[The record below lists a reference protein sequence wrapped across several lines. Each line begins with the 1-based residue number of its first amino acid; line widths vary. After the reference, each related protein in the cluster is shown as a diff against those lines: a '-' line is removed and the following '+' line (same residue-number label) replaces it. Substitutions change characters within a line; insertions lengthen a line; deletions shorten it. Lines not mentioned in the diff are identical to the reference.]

1 MKQVNKTIA
10 MVISVPFPTPKA
22 YGVTT
27 RETLLSLKVLGYEP
41 KIFTIRGPYTDLDY
55 SEVQDLIFPLP
66 QDILYRFLIVL
77 SRMGKGRVH
86 FIFWR
91 FAVIESY
98 LRIFLKLRALDPK
111 IIWLRDPSLAFISQK
126 LFPRIK
132 IILEVHD
139 FSSGYFLKKLIQ
151 NQKNVILFPINKIIY
166 EFISNLN
173 PRAVMKI
180 APMGIRQENIAT
192 EIQIQQFVHKLY
204 DSTDKVIKI
213 GYVGGMAPGGY
224 SKGVEDLILLAEFN
238 MKNNFDAEVIL
249 VGANNSELS
258 KFKLIQKS
266 LGIKDRFLNV
276 YPHVSH
282 TEAIKLLHSIDILV
296 LPIPRSDNYV
306 GMPIKL
312 LEYIAAGKIVIVA
325 DCNLFRSFFNEN
337 YVPFYYKSENVASL
351 SSEINRAK
359 FDNNLLS
366 KLLNGINFVSDFTWQ
381 TRTKNMIKFTDD
393 KF

>member
-10 MVISVPFPTPKA
+10 MIISVPFPTPKA
-22 YGVTT
+22 YGVTS

-41 KIFTIRGPYTDLDY
+41 KIFTIKGPYTDLDY

-66 QDILYRFLIVL
+66 QDILYRVLIVL
-77 SRMGKGRVH
+77 SRMGKGRVN

-98 LRIFLKLRALDPK
+98 LRIFFKLRALDPK
-111 IIWLRDPSLAFISQK
+111 IIWLRDPILAFISQK
-126 LFPRIK
+126 LFPGIK
-132 IILEVHD
+132 VVLEVHD
-139 FSSGYFLKKLIQ
+139 FSSGYILKKLIQ

-173 PRAVMKI
+173 QRAVMKN

-238 MKNNFDAEVIL
+238 MKNNFDAEV
-249 VGANNSELS
+249 VC
-258 KFKLIQKS
+258 
-266 LGIKDRFLNV
+266 V
-276 YPHVSH
+276 
-282 TEAIKLLHSIDILV
+282 
-296 LPIPRSDNYV
+296 
-306 GMPIKL
+306 
-312 LEYIAAGKIVIVA
+312 
-325 DCNLFRSFFNEN
+325 
-337 YVPFYYKSENVASL
+337 
-351 SSEINRAK
+351 SSE
-359 FDNNLLS
+359 
-366 KLLNGINFVSDFTWQ
+366 
-381 TRTKNMIKFTDD
+381 
-393 KF
+393 